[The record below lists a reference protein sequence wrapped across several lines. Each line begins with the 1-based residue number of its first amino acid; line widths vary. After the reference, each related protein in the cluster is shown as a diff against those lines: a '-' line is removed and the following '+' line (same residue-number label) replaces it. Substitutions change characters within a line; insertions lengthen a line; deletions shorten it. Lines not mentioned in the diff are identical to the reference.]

1 MTVMYETQRPWP
13 QAPMSQALG
22 LDDKFEVIR
31 EIGDGSFGSVS
42 LARVRTAGATIAK
55 RGTMV
60 WSRRLLRFLADLDR
74 LR

>member
-1 MTVMYETQRPWP
+1 MTVMYESQRPWP
-13 QAPMSQALG
+13 QTPTSSPLC

-42 LARVRTAGATIAK
+42 LARVRTAGASIAK

-60 WSRRLLRFLADLDR
+60 SIMFLEIPQGF
-74 LR
+74 